1 MYWLLLSCIADQAD
15 LTHYC
20 ETLHFRSCTTYGMAS
35 CQMQQPG
42 YCSTGRRI
50 VHCIGSTADTD
61 DCLLLIALGMVA
73 AAAEQ
78 GGSAAEALQKPL
90 HILHGILRDVASRL
104 ALNEAVVWVRS
115 AAKAPPWAKLLRA
128 EKSVLFSMGV
138 RSVSSHVQT
147 THRSI
152 GEACAAE
159 RVFSSMSALWCT
171 AIRRTASVWTADGS
185 DANSCN
191 P

>member
-1 MYWLLLSCIADQAD
+1 M
-15 LTHYC
+15 
-20 ETLHFRSCTTYGMAS
+20 
-35 CQMQQPG
+35 
-42 YCSTGRRI
+42 
-50 VHCIGSTADTD
+50 HCIGSTADTD

-152 GEACAAE
+152 ERPALQKGSFLACQPCGALPSE
-159 RVFSSMSALWCT
+159 GQQRVDCRWK
-171 AIRRTASVWTADGS
+171 
-185 DANSCN
+185 
-191 P
+191 